1 MFKSQVTAT
10 LLQQLQEES
19 WLAPCA
25 PFAGWSFI
33 YHTVIWSLW
42 SCYVIL
48 YDHNHIIYHCYYYN
62 LRHLQGALR
71 ALLFHSHTSIISIII
86 IIIVYIL
93 ITFIIMIHDYHWLH
107 LWGTLKITKSINVDF
122 PLKII
127 ASINV
132 NFHLKKF
139 AVKVLTSC
147 FRCCASPCRSPS

>member
-1 MFKSQVTAT
+1 MRHLRGDLSYITQ
-10 LLQQLQEES
+10 
-19 WLAPCA
+19 
-25 PFAGWSFI
+25 
-33 YHTVIWSLW
+33 
-42 SCYVIL
+42 L
-48 YDHNHIIYHCYYYN
+48 YDHYDHVMLYYIDYHNHIIYHCYYYN

-147 FRCCASPCRSPS
+147 FRCCASPCPSPS